1 MQKPLSDY
9 LEEENEDELDE
20 PVVSIGKSV
29 RNAAYRM
36 IKPELPEKRQRVYEI
51 ILSHPDGVTR
61 KQIARELG
69 WPINCVTGRVTE
81 LRDVH
86 HLIREVAPVPSPC
99 YDGRMFPN
107 GVLKPI

>member
-36 IKPELPEKRQRVYEI
+36 IKPELPEKRQRVY
-51 ILSHPDGVTR
+51 V
-61 KQIARELG
+61 ARELG